1 MFKNL
6 FFQFITIFNFF
17 SFTYV
22 LILLFIFG
30 YLEIVS
36 EAFLILSLITIFT
49 QGFSSN
55 IRNIYLGSLDFFI
68 QKKIR
73 FRILIGILG
82 FFLSAIASYIFI
94 GKSYIFLYSSLI
106 FLSVT
111 NWILELLHAKN
122 EKKKHLNIYI
132 IINIFFFLISSFFF
146 IYLKKIIFLTLI
158 IYIFAFLNIFIYKN
172 YFIYFRLQRF
182 SLKNL
187 KFDLGTFSTF
197 LKSTVNFC
205 SRYFIIIFIGKL
217 DASLLFVGF
226 ILGSFFGTLFDI
238 SYGALFFKNVNNKN
252 FFLKTFYVIYV
263 ILVLGFVYF
272 VKKFSFYNN
281 EQFNLFFIS
290 TLFSVLGSY
299 FAILSLHQRQLLFEK
314 PLNRQI
320 CYKAD
325 TYIYLFN
332 FLCVPFLYYLDRDYL
347 LMTYLVN
354 SLLFYV
360 IYVIIVKNVI
370 QKKNS

>member
-1 MFKNL
+1 MFKIL
-6 FFQFITIFNFF
+6 LFQFISIFNFF
-17 SFTYV
+17 SFVYL

-55 IRNIYLGSLDFFI
+55 IRNIYLGSLDIFNL
-68 QKKIR
+68 KENIR

-82 FFLSAIASYIFI
+82 FFLSALVSYTFI

-111 NWILELLHAKN
+111 NWILELLYAKN
-122 EKKKHLNIYI
+122 EKKKILNIYTI
-132 IINIFFFLISSFFF
+132 TNIFFFLISSFFF
-146 IYLKKIIFLTLI
+146 IYLKNITFLTLI
-158 IYIFAFLNIFIYKN
+158 IYFFALLNIFIYKN
-172 YFIYFRLQRF
+172 YFIYLKSQRF
-182 SLKNL
+182 SLKVL
-187 KFDLGTFSTF
+187 KYDLGIFSTF
-197 LKSTVNFC
+197 LKSIVNFF

-226 ILGSFFGTLFDI
+226 ILGSFFGTLFDV
-238 SYGALFFKNVNNKN
+238 SYGALFFKNIKNKK
-252 FFLKTFYVIYV
+252 FFLRIFYVIYI

-272 VKKFSFYNN
+272 VKKFSFYNS

-299 FAILSLHQRQLLFEK
+299 FAIVSLQQRQLLFEK
-314 PLNRQI
+314 PLTKEI

-325 TYIYLFN
+325 ICIYLFN
-332 FLCVPFLYYLDRDYL
+332 FFSVLLLYYLDRDYL
-347 LMTYLVN
+347 LTSYFVS
-354 SLLFYV
+354 SLFFYFV
-360 IYVIIVKNVI
+360 YVIIIKNVCA
-370 QKKNS
+370 K